1 MKYRSLI
8 LVIGS
13 FFLFSGCSKTLKIVD
28 CNGTSSTKKIA
39 DKENIISPIKSMK
52 YENQECVI
60 ENGMKKSCLIKLEVS
75 GVGVVPTNAL
85 SVAQAKV
92 MARRAAILDGYRAL
106 TEKMYGI
113 QINGRDTVK
122 NMILQNSSVRGY
134 VEGLIRGADIEEEE
148 FKDGVY
154 TVTMSV
160 KLNIKRWNQYLKNNN
175 IYATNGDYGYVK

>member
-1 MKYRSLI
+1 
-8 LVIGS
+8 
-13 FFLFSGCSKTLKIVD
+13 
-28 CNGTSSTKKIA
+28 
-39 DKENIISPIKSMK
+39 
-52 YENQECVI
+52 
-60 ENGMKKSCLIKLEVS
+60 
-75 GVGVVPTNAL
+75 
-85 SVAQAKV
+85 
-92 MARRAAILDGYRAL
+92 
-106 TEKMYGI
+106 MYGI

-175 IYATNGDYGYVK
+175 IYATNGDYGYAK